1 MITLNNIESVSPILL
16 TLLLIAYLI
25 LTELGDKKIRKTLI
39 PFIIAFTAIFLVIAA
54 VDVIS
59 KLN

>member
-1 MITLNNIESVSPILL
+1 MITLNGIESVSPILL

-25 LTELGDKKIRKTLI
+25 LTELGDKKIKKTLV
-39 PFIIAFTAIFLVIAA
+39 PFIIVFTAIFLVIAA